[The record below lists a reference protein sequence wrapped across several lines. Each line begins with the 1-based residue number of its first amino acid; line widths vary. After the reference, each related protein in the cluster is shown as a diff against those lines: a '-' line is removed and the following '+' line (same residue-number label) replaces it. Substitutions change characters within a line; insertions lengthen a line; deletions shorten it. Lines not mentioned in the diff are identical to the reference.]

1 MKSGR
6 MSAKEAKDKKE
17 EGPLGLVG
25 RIGLG
30 IANIVIGGFKGDG
43 TTNTTTTNLNLTS
56 NNASTSTSNSPTRIV
71 PGHVVVKSKDAKKSS
86 TAVKK
91 VPNKNALISS
101 GSGSTSSSTDSD
113 KSVHS
118 NSSSIVSNDRIVGI
132 GSAEPTISNTVVNSI
147 FKPSKV
153 DQSRKPFRI
162 TQFEEILSGENI
174 DLNALRKLSWNGI
187 PPEFRTQVW
196 QLLLGYLPT
205 NKGRRDAAIIRK
217 RKEYVDSI
225 PVYFSISESDR
236 TTQEGEVLRQIQVD
250 LPRTCPQTPF
260 FQQQRVQVAMERILY
275 IWAIRH
281 PASSYVQGMNDLLT
295 PLFIISLYPHFND
308 VLRCDVQQIDPKTLM
323 DVEADAY
330 WCLSKIL
337 DGIQDHYTFSQPGLQ
352 RMVLKLEGM
361 PNVLASYI
369 LDIDQLIFPQ

>member
-1 MKSGR
+1 
-6 MSAKEAKDKKE
+6 MSVKESKDKKE
-17 EGPLGLVG
+17 DGPLGLVG

-30 IANIVIGGFKGDG
+30 IANIVIGGFKGD
-43 TTNTTTTNLNLTS
+43 TTSNVSTTTSTASHSTNS
-56 NNASTSTSNSPTRIV
+56 NNNSPARIV
-71 PGHVVVKSKDAKKSS
+71 PGHVVAKSKDTKKTS
-86 TAVKK
+86 TTTKK
-91 VPNKNALISS
+91 VINKNTSVS
-101 GSGSTSSSTDSD
+101 TTGSLSTSSSTDSG
-113 KSVHS
+113 KSMYS
-118 NSSSIVSNDRIVGI
+118 NSSNSVSNDRIVGI
-132 GSAEPTISNTVVNSI
+132 GSSEPSVSNTVVNSV
-147 FKPSKV
+147 FKPLKM

-225 PVYFSISESDR
+225 PIYFNVSESDR

-250 LPRTCPQTPF
+250 LPRTCPHTPF
-260 FQQQRVQVAMERILY
+260 FQQQRVQDAMERILY

-295 PLFIISLYPHFND
+295 PLYIISLYPHFND
-308 VLRCDVQQIDPKTLM
+308 VLRCDVQQIDPKILM

-330 WCLSKIL
+330 WCLTKIL

-352 RMVLKLEGM
+352 RMVLKLEGTLNI
-361 PNVLASYI
+361 P
-369 LDIDQLIFPQ
+369 